1 MKIKKILVLTFL
13 TVASSMWGATRLTV
27 EDCQKMANENY
38 PLIVQYDLME
48 KFKEYADKEV
58 RNSWLPQFIFNAQA
72 SYQSDAPDIPGDIRS
87 SLPPTVSIDGIS
99 LDQYKVGLEINQ
111 TIWDGGYFKHQKAVN
126 ESKLLT
132 DRKDLDVQLYKL
144 NATVNDLFFGII
156 LIDESLKINDHQIAL
171 LNQNLKYLSSHLQ
184 NGTITQSDYDA
195 VYVQKLQSEQQTKQL
210 KSMHSQYM
218 ATLKKFIGVDDSVE
232 LDLQKPNL
240 ENIDF
245 VGAVNNRPELQL
257 FEAQQSLLN
266 SQRRAVNTSLTPKIG
281 LFASGF
287 YSNPG
292 LNFVED
298 MMDNQWSWNYIVGVS
313 LKWNIGAFYNRKS
326 SLNKIKT
333 QSNLIDT
340 NRELFLFHNDIEQT
354 QSNKEIDEIKQ
365 QIEDDNTIIS
375 LRKSIREAAESKLKN
390 GVIDVNDLLTKITEE
405 RVSMLTKCKHDV
417 DLMKAIYKLKY
428 TNNN

>member
-1 MKIKKILVLTFL
+1 MKIKSILVLTLLAF
-13 TVASSMWGATRLTV
+13 ASSVWSATRLTV
-27 EDCQKMANENY
+27 EDCQKMAQENY
-38 PLIVQYDLME
+38 PLIAQYGLME
-48 KFKEYADKEV
+48 QFREYSDREV

-72 SYQSDAPDIPGDIRS
+72 SYQSDAPDVPNDLRS
-87 SLPPTVSIDGIS
+87 MLPPTFTIDGIS
-99 LDQYKVGLEINQ
+99 KDQYKVGLEISQ
-111 TIWDGGYFKHQKAVN
+111 TIWDGGYSKHQKAVN
-126 ESKLLT
+126 ESKLQT
-132 DRKDLDVQLYKL
+132 DRKDLDVQMYKL
-144 NATVNDLFFGII
+144 NATINDLFFGVI
-156 LIDESLKINDHQIAL
+156 LIDESMKINDHQIAL

-195 VYVQKLQSEQQTKQL
+195 VYVQKLQCDQQTKQL
-210 KSMHSQYM
+210 KSMYGQYM
-218 ATLKKFIGVDDSVE
+218 ATLKKFIGVDDGEE
-232 LDLQKPNL
+232 LDLQQPNL
-240 ENIDF
+240 NNLDF

-257 FEAQQSLLN
+257 FDAQQSLLN

-287 YSNPG
+287 YGNPG

-333 QSNLIDT
+333 QGSLLDT
-340 NRELFLFHNDIEQT
+340 NRELFLFHNDIDQNQT
-354 QSNKEIDEIKQ
+354 NCEIDEIKQ

-375 LRKSIREAAESKLKN
+375 LRKSIREASESKLKN
-390 GVIDVNDLLTKITEE
+390 GVIDINDLLTKITEE

-428 TNNN
+428 TKNN